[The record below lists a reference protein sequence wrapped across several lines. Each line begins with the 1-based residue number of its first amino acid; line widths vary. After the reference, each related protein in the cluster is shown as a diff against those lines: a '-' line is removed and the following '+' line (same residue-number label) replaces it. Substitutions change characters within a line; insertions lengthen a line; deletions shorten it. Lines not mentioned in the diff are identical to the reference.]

1 MVELNTSAASPLMGI
16 NTLQL
21 QQGQMRAQDQST
33 AQATQRIEKQIK
45 EWADKKD
52 TSKLSSS
59 DADKLV
65 AEHAKLQK
73 AARDLEGVF
82 VQQLLTAMD
91 KTVDR
96 TNSMMG
102 GGGQAEG
109 MFRDMMYENMAT
121 QMVQAPGGS
130 GMGLADT
137 IYRQMSAHLPALP
150 SATNALGGV
159 QGSIKLMGESHLQK
173 KSEQSAPELTDAPPQ
188 ENPAKQAEEESR
200 KQAATLAYQRA
211 SLPVTSTTLGG
222 DHEPSY

>member
-1 MVELNTSAASPLMGI
+1 MVDFNTSAASPLMGI

-21 QQGQMRAQDQST
+21 QQGQMRSQEQT
-33 AQATQRIEKQIK
+33 TQRIERQIK
-45 EWADKKD
+45 EWAGNKD
-52 TSKLSSS
+52 VSKLSQS

-96 TNSMMG
+96 SNSMMG

-130 GMGLADT
+130 GMGMADT
-137 IYRQMSAHLPALP
+137 IYRQMAAHLPALP
-150 SATNALGGV
+150 NATNSLGGA
-159 QGSIKLMGESHLQK
+159 QSSIKLLGEPATNRK
-173 KSEQSAPELTDAPPQ
+173 ETEQSATELMDAPPHD
-188 ENPAKQAEEESR
+188 NPAKQAEEESR
-200 KQAATLAYQRA
+200 KQAATVAYQRA
-211 SLPVTSTTLGG
+211 ALPVTPTVGG
-222 DHEPSY
+222 THEP

>member
-1 MVELNTSAASPLMGI
+1 MGI

-21 QQGQMRAQDQST
+21 QQGQMRSQEQT
-33 AQATQRIEKQIK
+33 TQRIEKQIK

-52 TSKLSSS
+52 TSKLSAS

-159 QGSIKLMGESHLQK
+159 QGSIKLLGEPATSRK
-173 KSEQSAPELTDAPPQ
+173 EAEQSATELMDAPPHD
-188 ENPAKQAEEESR
+188 NPAKQAEEESR

-211 SLPVTSTTLGG
+211 SLPVTSINLGG
-222 DHEPSY
+222 DHEP

>member
-1 MVELNTSAASPLMGI
+1 
-16 NTLQL
+16 
-21 QQGQMRAQDQST
+21 MRAQDQT
-33 AQATQRIEKQIK
+33 TQRIEKQIK

-52 TSKLSSS
+52 TSKLSAS

-96 TNSMMG
+96 SG
-102 GGGQAEG
+102 GLMASGQAEG

-130 GMGLADT
+130 GMGMADT
-137 IYRQMSAHLPALP
+137 IYRQMAAHLPALP
-150 SATNALGGV
+150 NANATGG
-159 QGSIKLMGESHLQK
+159 IKLLGETTPSDA
-173 KSEQSAPELTDAPPQ
+173 STTSTELTDAPPHK
-188 ENPAKQAEEESR
+188 NPAQQAEEESR
-200 KQAATLAYQRA
+200 RQSAALAYQRA
-211 SLPVTSTTLGG
+211 ALPITPTNAGES
-222 DHEPSY
+222 HP

>member
-1 MVELNTSAASPLMGI
+1 
-16 NTLQL
+16 
-21 QQGQMRAQDQST
+21 MRVQDQT
-33 AQATQRIEKQIK
+33 TQRIERQIK

-52 TSKLSSS
+52 TSKLSAT

-96 TNSMMG
+96 SG
-102 GGGQAEG
+102 GLMASGQAEG

-130 GMGLADT
+130 GMGMADT
-137 IYRQMSAHLPALP
+137 IYRQMAAHLPALP
-150 SATNALGGV
+150 NANANATSG
-159 QGSIKLMGESHLQK
+159 IKLLGATTPSDA
-173 KSEQSAPELTDAPPQ
+173 SPGSTELTDAPPHKNLAQ
-188 ENPAKQAEEESR
+188 QAEEESR
-200 KQAATLAYQRA
+200 KQAAALAYQRA
-211 SLPVTSTTLGG
+211 ALPVTPANVEGS
-222 DHEPSY
+222 HP

>member
-1 MVELNTSAASPLMGI
+1 MVEFNTSAASPLMGI

-21 QQGQMRAQDQST
+21 QQGQMRAQEQT
-33 AQATQRIEKQIK
+33 TQRIERQIK
-45 EWADKKD
+45 EWAGKKD
-52 TSKLSSS
+52 VSKLSQS

-96 TNSMMG
+96 SG
-102 GGGQAEG
+102 GIMASGQAEN

-137 IYRQMSAHLPALP
+137 IYRQMSSHLPALP
-150 SATNALGGV
+150 NATASANGNVG
-159 QGSIKLMGESHLQK
+159 IKLLGERSPLKQL
-173 KSEQSAPELTDAPPQ
+173 SEKAATELMDAPPHD
-188 ENPAKQAEEESR
+188 NPAKHAEEKSR

-211 SLPVTSTTLGG
+211 SLPVTSTTMGG
-222 DHEPSY
+222 DYEP